1 MGTIYKNL
9 TELVGH
15 TPLLETVRLSEAL
28 KLEARLLVKIEYF
41 NPGGSVKDRVALAMI
56 EEAESS
62 GLLRPGNVII
72 EDRKSVV

>member
-28 KLEARLLVKIEYF
+28 KLEARL
-41 NPGGSVKDRVALAMI
+41 
-56 EEAESS
+56 
-62 GLLRPGNVII
+62 
-72 EDRKSVV
+72 

>member
-28 KLEARLLVKIEYF
+28 KLEARLLVKIELQSWRECEGPRGAG
-41 NPGGSVKDRVALAMI
+41 NDRR
-56 EEAESS
+56 
-62 GLLRPGNVII
+62 G
-72 EDRKSVV
+72 